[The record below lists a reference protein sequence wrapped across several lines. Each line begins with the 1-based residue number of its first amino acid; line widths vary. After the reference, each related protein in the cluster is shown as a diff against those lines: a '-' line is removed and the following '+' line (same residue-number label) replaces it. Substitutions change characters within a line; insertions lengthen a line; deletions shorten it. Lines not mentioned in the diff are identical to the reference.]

1 MSHLPSS
8 PHLYEVPPSPGED
21 PQAEA
26 IDTLCR
32 VAAEG
37 APEVAAHM
45 ERTGRLAAAVVKEL
59 DLCAPLGRLVVATA
73 RLHDIGKLGVPPWI
87 MEKTGPLTSFELSV
101 MREHTLIGQELLE
114 RRRELLSIGPLVRS
128 THEWWDGSGYPDGLR
143 GAAIP
148 LPARIVAICDAFD
161 AMTKPRSYSPSMSIP
176 AALAELVRGAGAQFD
191 PGAVEVFCSLF
202 ESRFDRWAK
211 GA

>member
-1 MSHLPSS
+1 MSHKPSR
-8 PHLYEVPPSPGED
+8 PHLYEVPLPPGD
-21 PQAEA
+21 RQAEA
-26 IDTLCR
+26 IATLCQ
-32 VAAEG
+32 VAADG

-45 ERTGRLAAAVVKEL
+45 ERTGRLAAAFVKEL
-59 DLCAPLGRLVVATA
+59 GLGDPLARLVVATA

-87 MEKTGPLTSFELSV
+87 MEKKGPLTAFELRV

-148 LPARIVAICDAFD
+148 LPSRIVAICDAFD
-161 AMTKPRSYSPSMSIP
+161 AMTKPRSYSPSKSIQ
-176 AALAELVRGAGAQFD
+176 AALEELERGAGTQFD
-191 PGAVEVFCSLF
+191 PGAVEVFCRLF